1 MEISNAPAG
10 ITIGPPGPRTAE
22 DIRFEKE
29 QSLSP
34 SRAALRRFLRDRRAV
49 FCLGLVLFMML
60 FSLIF
65 PAFYIHMGPTI
76 NGTPATGPALR
87 PEKYH
92 AASYNDLNVSDGAPT
107 LFPLGPKSIV
117 HPLGADTNGR
127 DILMRLMGG
136 IKTSITIAL
145 AVELFDVGL
154 GLLLGTLSGFYGG
167 WLETLLS
174 RFTDIMFA
182 FPGLLLIIL
191 IGATLG
197 PPFDARFGR
206 GTGRVLLIIL
216 AIGIIAWP
224 LMMRYVRGETLAL
237 KERQFVEA
245 ARTVG
250 TSNTR
255 IILRHIIPNLMNIV
269 VVAATLNVLGTITGE
284 AAISFLGV
292 GLQEPSTSL
301 GLMIADAEPS
311 LFTTTSELLIPAL
324 TLVTLIICLA
334 FIGDGVRD
342 AFDPR
347 TKD

>member
-1 MEISNAPAG
+1 MEISHTPISIEVEAP
-10 ITIGPPGPRTAE
+10 RSAE
-22 DIRFEKE
+22 DIRYEKE

-34 SRAALRRFLRDRRAV
+34 TQAAMRRFLRDRRAV
-49 FCLGLVLFMML
+49 FCLGLVLFMVL

-65 PAFYIHMGPTI
+65 PLFYVHMGPTI

-92 AASYNDLNVSDGAPT
+92 TAGYNDLNVSDSPPT
-107 LFPLGPKSIV
+107 LFPLGPRSIV

-136 IKTSITIAL
+136 IKTSISIAL
-145 AVELFDVGL
+145 AVEIFDIGL
-154 GLLLGTLSGFYGG
+154 GLLFGTLAGFFGG
-167 WLETLLS
+167 WLETALS

-197 PPFDARFGR
+197 PPFEARFGR
-206 GTGRVLLIIL
+206 GTGRVFLIIL
-216 AIGIIAWP
+216 ALGVLAWP

-237 KERQFVEA
+237 KERQYIEA

-250 TSNTR
+250 TSNR
-255 IILRHIIPNLMNIV
+255 SIILRHIIPNLMNIV

-311 LFTTTSELLIPAL
+311 LYVALSGLLVPAL
-324 TLVTLIICLA
+324 TLVTLIICMA

>member
-1 MEISNAPAG
+1 VEISNTPIGIELGAP
-10 ITIGPPGPRTAE
+10 RSAE

-34 SRAALRRFLRDRRAV
+34 TQAALRRFLRDRRAV
-49 FCLGLVLFMML
+49 FSLGLVLFMVL

-65 PAFYIHMGPTI
+65 PLFYVHLGPTI
-76 NGTPATGPALR
+76 NGTAATGPALR

-92 AASYNDLNVSDGAPT
+92 SASYNDLNASDSPGT
-107 LFPLGPKSIV
+107 LFPLGPRSIV

-136 IKTSITIAL
+136 IKTSISIAL
-145 AVELFDVGL
+145 AVEIFDIGL
-154 GLLLGTLSGFYGG
+154 GLLFGTLAGFFGG
-167 WLETLLS
+167 WLETALS

-197 PPFDARFGR
+197 PPFEARFGR
-206 GTGRVLLIIL
+206 GTGRVILIIL
-216 AIGIIAWP
+216 ALGILAWP

-237 KERQFVEA
+237 KERQYVEA

-250 TSNTR
+250 TSNR
-255 IILRHIIPNLMNIV
+255 SIILRHIIPNLMNIV

-311 LFTTTSELLIPAL
+311 LYVALSGLLVPAL
-324 TLVTLIICLA
+324 TLVTLIICMA

>member
-1 MEISNAPAG
+1 MEISNTPLDVALGA
-10 ITIGPPGPRTAE
+10 PRTAE
-22 DIRFEKE
+22 EIRFEKE
-29 QSLSP
+29 LSLSP
-34 SRAALRRFLRDRRAV
+34 TQAALRRFLRDRRAV
-49 FCLGLVLFMML
+49 LCLGLILFMVL

-65 PAFYIHMGPTI
+65 PVFYIHMGPTI
-76 NGTPATGPALR
+76 NGTPATGPALG
-87 PEKYH
+87 PEQYH
-92 AASYNDLNVSDGAPT
+92 APSYNDLNASDSTPT

-145 AVELFDVGL
+145 AVEAFDVGL
-154 GLLLGTLSGFYGG
+154 GLLFGTLAGFFGG
-167 WLETLLS
+167 WLETALS

-197 PPFDARFGR
+197 PPFEARLGR
-206 GTGRVLLIIL
+206 GTGRVILIIL
-216 AIGIIAWP
+216 ALGILAWP

-237 KERQFVEA
+237 KERQYVEA

-250 TSNTR
+250 TSNR
-255 IILRHIIPNLMNIV
+255 AIILRHIIPNLMNIV
-269 VVAATLNVLGTITGE
+269 VVAATLNILGTITGE

-311 LFTTTSELLIPAL
+311 LYVALSELLIPAL
-324 TLVTLIICLA
+324 TLVTLIICMA

>member
-1 MEISNAPAG
+1 MEITNTPADITLGAP
-10 ITIGPPGPRTAE
+10 PPRTAE
-22 DIRFEKE
+22 EIRYDKE

-34 SRAALRRFLRDRRAV
+34 SQAALRRFLRDRRAV
-49 FCLGLVLFMML
+49 FSLGLIVFMVLFS
-60 FSLIF
+60 FIF
-65 PAFYIHMGPTI
+65 PLFYIHMGPTI
-76 NGTPATGPALR
+76 NGTPATGPALQ

-92 AASYNDLNVSDGAPT
+92 SPSYNDLNVSDGAPT
-107 LFPLGPKSIV
+107 LFPLGPKSII

-136 IKTSITIAL
+136 VKTSITIAL
-145 AVELFDVGL
+145 AVEIFDVGL
-154 GLLLGTLSGFYGG
+154 GLLFGTIAGYFGG
-167 WLETLLS
+167 WLETVLS

-197 PPFDARFGR
+197 PPFDAHFGH
-206 GTGRVLLIIL
+206 GTGRTILIIL
-216 AIGIIAWP
+216 AIGVLAWP

-237 KERQFVEA
+237 KERQFIEA

-250 TSNTR
+250 TSGSR
-255 IILRHIIPNLMNIV
+255 IILRHIIPNLLNIV
-269 VVAATLNVLGTITGE
+269 IIAATLNVLGTITGE

-311 LFTTTSELLIPAL
+311 LYVALSELLIPAL